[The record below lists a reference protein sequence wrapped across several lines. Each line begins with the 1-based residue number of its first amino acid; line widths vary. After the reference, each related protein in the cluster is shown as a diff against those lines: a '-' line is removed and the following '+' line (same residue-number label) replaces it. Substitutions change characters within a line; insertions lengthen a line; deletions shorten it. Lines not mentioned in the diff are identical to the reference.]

1 MKVDLSAEIFDRDG
15 GRIYVPNTEPI
26 PPADR
31 HKVTPERYDKEPV
44 QITAAKAICF
54 ALDQNPNRD
63 KPLGLR
69 EMYDRVEL
77 ADRILRQIA
86 AGAALCRAAEAPTAD
101 DPVPW
106 EQLEDVAHRLIALG
120 VRQQERELLAREHA
134 SMQRTYME
142 ARRDE
147 LRHYVELAVRT
158 IEPLYQA
165 LGRDGQLI

>member
-77 ADRILRQIA
+77 ADRIYRSPDGVEMTTRESETCQAAMIAIGYTPYVVARITEIFDAAIA
-86 AGAALCRAAEAPTAD
+86 AEKDKKVRS
-101 DPVPW
+101 
-106 EQLEDVAHRLIALG
+106 IAN
-120 VRQQERELLAREHA
+120 
-134 SMQRTYME
+134 
-142 ARRDE
+142 
-147 LRHYVELAVRT
+147 
-158 IEPLYQA
+158 
-165 LGRDGQLI
+165 